1 MEISDIFLTLVGLV
15 IAMLG
20 WFMSRLADTVNKLE
34 QNINSCQTNMPLNYV
49 LKADYKTEMSELKG
63 MISSQYSKIDQ
74 IWKHMRIGNG
84 TD

>member
-34 QNINSCQTNMPLNYV
+34 HNITNCQTNMPINYV
-49 LKADYKTEMSELKG
+49 LKTDYKTDMAEIKKMLG
-63 MISSQYSKIDQ
+63 DIY
-74 IWKHMRIGNG
+74 RIIREKK
-84 TD
+84 

>member
-34 QNINSCQTNMPLNYV
+34 HNITNCQTNMPINYV
-49 LKADYKTEMSELKG
+49 LKEDYKTDMVEIKKMLSD
-63 MISSQYSKIDQ
+63 IY
-74 IWKHMRIGNG
+74 RIIREKK
-84 TD
+84 